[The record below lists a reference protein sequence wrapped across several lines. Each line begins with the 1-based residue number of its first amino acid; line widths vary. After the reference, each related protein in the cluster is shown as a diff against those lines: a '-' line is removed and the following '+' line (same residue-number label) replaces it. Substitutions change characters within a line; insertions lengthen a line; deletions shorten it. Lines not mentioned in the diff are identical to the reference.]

1 MTENISPINID
12 PVNKNQKKI
21 WLLAGL
27 VAAALII
34 VLVLVFSF
42 LQPNKKQTVD
52 NEVKDALQQLN
63 TEQLVKEKILPPERQ
78 GTISLTSDKK
88 EFAVGEEFKVSII
101 LDTQGANIVL
111 AKAVVGFDDKALKF
125 VSKNNIADTK
135 NSVLNMGIV
144 NEVKANSLEVTR
156 GKPGDTDYQDSD
168 DGYTGTNGVLAVLTF
183 KALQAG
189 AVEVKLTPG
198 QTKMFLDNGLATEMK
213 LTLNNLMLNIK

>member
-1 MTENISPINID
+1 MIENISPINID

-168 DGYTGTNGVLAVLTF
+168 DGYTGSNGILAVLTF

-189 AVEVKLTPG
+189 SVEVKLTPG

>member
-1 MTENISPINID
+1 MIENISPINID

-27 VAAALII
+27 VAATLII

-42 LQPNKKQTVD
+42 IQSNKKQATD
-52 NEVKDALQQLN
+52 NEVKNALQQLN
-63 TEQLVKEKILPPERQ
+63 TEQLVKEKVLPPERQ
-78 GTISLTSDKK
+78 GVINLTSDKK
-88 EFAVGEEFKVSII
+88 EVAVGDEFKVSII

-111 AKAVVGFDDKALKF
+111 AKAVVGFDDKALSF
-125 VSKNNIADTK
+125 SGKNNIADTK

-168 DGYTGTNGVLAVLTF
+168 DGYTGSNGILAVLTF

-189 AVEVKLTPG
+189 SVEVKLTPG

-213 LTLNNLMLNIK
+213 LTLNNLTLNIK

>member
-1 MTENISPINID
+1 MIENISPINID

-34 VLVLVFSF
+34 VLVLVFNF
-42 LQPNKKQTVD
+42 IQPNKKQTTD
-52 NEVKDALQQLN
+52 NEVKNALQQLN
-63 TEQLVKEKILPPERQ
+63 TEQLVKEKVLPPERQ
-78 GTISLTSDKK
+78 GTINLTSDKK
-88 EFAVGEEFKVSII
+88 EVVVGDEFKVNIV

-111 AKAVVGFDDKALKF
+111 AKAVVDFDDKALSF
-125 VSKNNIADTK
+125 SGKNNIADTK

-168 DGYTGTNGVLAVLTF
+168 DGYTGSNGILAVLTF

-189 AVEVKLTPG
+189 SVEVKLTPG